1 MEESSLLWRLLLTS
15 LLCCTTKQASLT
27 VRPSRSQFFSW
38 ESVSLSCEADGSFAG
53 WMFRRNTS
61 DEEETT
67 CGASWG
73 KVDGSSCHISYID
86 PLDSGV
92 YWCESIEGSTTSN
105 TVNITVTGGE
115 VILQSPVLPVTEGE
129 DVTLSCKTRPTPSDL
144 TAGFYKNGF
153 LIGTKPAGDMT
164 IHHVSKSDEGL
175 YKCHTSS
182 HGMSRPS
189 WIAVLDGNPTNAAP
203 PPASASASAH
213 VVARL
218 VFHLVVFFPYGV
230 STVLMVSLYRNRPTS
245 TAPPHRAEGRP
256 TEDCD
261 DLVAVST
268 VHHF

>member
-1 MEESSLLWRLLLTS
+1 MIKPHVKMEESSLLLRLLLTS
-15 LLCCTTKQASLT
+15 LLCCTTKQAYLT

-38 ESVSLSCEADGSFAG
+38 ESVSLSCQVDHSFAG

-61 DEEETT
+61 DEQETT

-92 YWCESIEGSTTSN
+92 YWCESTEGATSN
-105 TVNITVTGGE
+105 TVNITVTGGA

-129 DVTLSCKTRPTPSDL
+129 DVTLHCKTRPTPSDL
-144 TAGFYKNGF
+144 TAGFYKNGS
-153 LIGTKPAGDMT
+153 LIGTEPAGHMT

-175 YKCHTSS
+175 YKCHTST

-189 WIAVLDGNPTNAAP
+189 WIAV
-203 PPASASASAH
+203 SA
-213 VVARL
+213 
-218 VFHLVVFFPYGV
+218 
-230 STVLMVSLYRNRPTS
+230 

-256 TEDCD
+256 AEDCD
-261 DLVAVST
+261 DLVAVGI